1 VELTDIQ
8 AAIIICVYLFGV
20 FSCRFATQFFEV
32 CHAARLVEKTVYH
45 CLSMCAKVQENVSFL
60 EEIKRAHMEKSDFT
74 SAQIREF
81 MKVDKQFMDNWK
93 QSVVQSMVISVP
105 RSFSFVVN
113 FANWKEAMKQLD
125 KIYKE
130 KQ

>member
-1 VELTDIQ
+1 MELTDIQ
-8 AAIIICVYLFGV
+8 IAIIICVYLFGV

-32 CHAARLVEKTVYH
+32 CHTARLVEKTVYH
-45 CLSMCAKVQENVSFL
+45 CLLICAKVQEDVSFL

-81 MKVDKQFMDNWK
+81 MKVDKRFMDNWK
-93 QSVVQSMVISVP
+93 QSVIQSRVINVP
-105 RSFSFVVN
+105 RTFSFVMD
-113 FANWKEAMKQLD
+113 FTNWKEAMNQLD

-130 KQ
+130 K